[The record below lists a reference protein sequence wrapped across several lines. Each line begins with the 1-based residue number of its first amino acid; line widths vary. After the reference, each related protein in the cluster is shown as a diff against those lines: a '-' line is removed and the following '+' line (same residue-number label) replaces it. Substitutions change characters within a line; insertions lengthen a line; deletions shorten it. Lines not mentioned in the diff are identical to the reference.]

1 MRLALCVARY
11 NHKNYSQESDMF
23 RRKEEGLFDSDT
35 DLEEMQD
42 DSVHEEKASAPQAS
56 SGFSASGSSAHSA
69 PASAPAAQPAPQQP
83 VATAT
88 PRQNPVPTA
97 NSFRPSAA
105 SSPAAPL
112 SADLTR
118 NRLPEAKQPAVSA
131 PATFAPP
138 LPISSDKSKSVKRV
152 LTVGNDILLKGE
164 IATCDRLVIEG
175 KVDAT
180 LNDVHTVEIAECG
193 SFKGSAQIED
203 AEISGLFEGDLTVR
217 GRLVIY
223 ATGKVRGKISY
234 GEIEI
239 ERGGELTGEIK
250 MAGATAAATT
260 SPNRPISRSALK
272 DDRVAA

>member
-1 MRLALCVARY
+1 
-11 NHKNYSQESDMF
+11 MF
-23 RRKEEGLFDSDT
+23 RRKEEGLFDADT
-35 DLEEMQD
+35 DQD
-42 DSVHEEKASAPQAS
+42 QVQDESSQDEKSSNQPAVASLSAGNSASSVAPVQQAS
-56 SGFSASGSSAHSA
+56 TQ
-69 PASAPAAQPAPQQP
+69 AAAARPNPAP
-83 VATAT
+83 
-88 PRQNPVPTA
+88 PTA
-97 NSFRPSAA
+97 NSFRPTSAA
-105 SSPAAPL
+105 APAAPL
-112 SADLTR
+112 AADLTR
-118 NRLPEAKQPAVSA
+118 NRLPEAKQPASVTASF
-131 PATFAPP
+131 ATP
-138 LPISSDKSKSVKRV
+138 LPLSSSDKAKSAKRV

-223 ATGKVRGKISY
+223 ATGRVRGKISY

-250 MAGATAAATT
+250 IAGATAVGA
-260 SPNRPISRSALK
+260 RPIARNAPSK
-272 DDRVAA
+272 EDRVAA

>member
-1 MRLALCVARY
+1 
-11 NHKNYSQESDMF
+11 MF

-35 DLEEMQD
+35 DQD
-42 DSVHEEKASAPQAS
+42 QIHDEATNEEKSMSQPTSNASFNSTSTSNSSSTASATPS
-56 SGFSASGSSAHSA
+56 S
-69 PASAPAAQPAPQQP
+69 PASAQNNMPPAAPITRPNSAP
-83 VATAT
+83 
-88 PRQNPVPTA
+88 PTA
-97 NSFRPSAA
+97 NSFRPAA
-105 SSPAAPL
+105 ATPPA
-112 SADLTR
+112 ADLTR
-118 NRLPEAKQPAVSA
+118 GRMPDAKQATPSVTS
-131 PATFAPP
+131 TFATP
-138 LPISSDKSKSVKRV
+138 LPIGGDKSKSVKRV

-193 SFKGSAQIED
+193 SFKGSASIED

-250 MAGATAAATT
+250 IAGASAVNA
-260 SPNRPISRSALK
+260 RPINRSASAK
-272 DDRVAA
+272 EDNRVAA